1 MLKMDQV
8 QVIRHK
14 VYNEGQSVR
23 RVAREMK
30 LSRRTVAK
38 YLGMGVP
45 VRNESKPRPCPT
57 RERAE
62 QRIAELLEA
71 WRARTT
77 RKQRITGSR
86 LHRQLVEEGVEVGKT
101 TVYEVMR
108 ERRRQ
113 AQEVFVPLVH
123 RAGDAAQVD
132 FFEVTV
138 DVAGVRQQAWKF
150 VMRLMYSGHDF
161 VWLYERCDQLSFL
174 DAHVR
179 AFTYFKGVPARCIYD
194 NLAAA
199 VHRRVGAAGSERT
212 LSERFAA
219 LSSHYLFEPC
229 FARPGEGHD
238 KGGVEARGKGVRLQ
252 HLTPIP
258 NGRSLGELA
267 EAVLQD
273 VARAAAT
280 KRNPAGESVA
290 ERFAAEQPNLRA
302 LPATEFD
309 ARQRRL
315 LWVSRQATVQI
326 DGAHYSVPSRWAGL
340 PLTAFIGVTEIRLA
354 CRDEAE
360 VHPRLARGERNIRYR
375 HYLPELARK
384 PQAVRQVAPELV
396 AELGAPYGELWSL
409 LVAAHGGVEAARTL
423 ARLLAVVNRDGEA
436 AVRTTLAQLLAAVPS
451 SAVLNQPP
459 AAALVQEVAVPEAL
473 LGYRVEAGRASD
485 YDWLLAIEDVG
496 LAGELLPVAG
506 GVQ

>member
-1 MLKMDQV
+1 MLKMDHV

-14 VYNEGQSVR
+14 VYNEGHSVR

-30 LSRRTVAK
+30 LRRRTIAK
-38 YLGMGVP
+38 YLGMSAP
-45 VRNESKPRPCPT
+45 VRTESKPRPCPT

-62 QRIAELLEA
+62 QRIAELLA
-71 WRARTT
+71 QWRERTT

-86 LHRQLVEEGVEVGKT
+86 LHRQLVEEGIEVGKT

-113 AQEVFVPLVH
+113 VQEVFVPLVH

-138 DVAGVRQQAWKF
+138 DVAGVRQHAWKF

-161 VWLYERCDQLSFL
+161 VWLYEQCDQLSFL

-179 AFTYFKGVPARCIYD
+179 AFAYFTGVPARCIYD
-194 NLAAA
+194 NLTAA
-199 VHRRVGAAGSERT
+199 VHRKVGAWGCERKLT
-212 LSERFAA
+212 ERFAA

-258 NGRSLGELA
+258 DGRSLSELA
-267 EAVLQD
+267 DAVLQD
-273 VARAAAT
+273 VARAAVT
-280 KRNPAGESVA
+280 KRNPVGESVA
-290 ERFAAEQPNLRA
+290 ERFAAEQANLRA
-302 LPATEFD
+302 LPDHPFD
-309 ARQRRL
+309 ARKLRL
-315 LWVSRQATVQI
+315 LSVSRQATVQI
-326 DGAHYSVPSRWAGL
+326 DGARYSVPSRWAGL
-340 PLTAFIGVTEIRLA
+340 PLTAFIGVTDIRLV

-360 VHPRLARGERNIRYR
+360 VHPRLARGARSIRYR

-409 LVAAHGGVEAARTL
+409 LVAAHGGLEAARTL
-423 ARLLAVVNRDGEA
+423 ARLLAVVNRDGEE
-436 AVRTTLAQLLAAVPS
+436 AVSRTLARFLEAAPL
-451 SAVLNQPP
+451 SAVVDQPP
-459 AAALVQEVAVPEAL
+459 LAALVQEVAVPAAL
-473 LGYRVEAGRASD
+473 RGYSVEAGRASD
-485 YDWLLAIEDVG
+485 YDWLLSIDGGE
-496 LAGELLPVAG
+496 LAGELRAVQG

>member
-14 VYNEGQSVR
+14 VYTEGHSVR
-23 RVAREMK
+23 RVAREMR

-38 YLGMGVP
+38 YLEMSAP
-45 VRNESKPRPCPT
+45 VRSESKPRPCPT

-62 QRIAELLEA
+62 QRIAELLEE

-179 AFTYFKGVPARCIYD
+179 AFAYFRGVPARCIYD

-199 VHRRVGAAGSERT
+199 VHRRVGAWGSERK

-258 NGRSLGELA
+258 NGRSLHELA

-273 VARAAAT
+273 VGRAAA
-280 KRNPAGESVA
+280 
-290 ERFAAEQPNLRA
+290 
-302 LPATEFD
+302 D
-309 ARQRRL
+309 
-315 LWVSRQATVQI
+315 
-326 DGAHYSVPSRWAGL
+326 
-340 PLTAFIGVTEIRLA
+340 LA
-354 CRDEAE
+354 
-360 VHPRLARGERNIRYR
+360 
-375 HYLPELARK
+375 
-384 PQAVRQVAPELV
+384 Q
-396 AELGAPYGELWSL
+396 
-409 LVAAHGGVEAARTL
+409 HGG
-423 ARLLAVVNRDGEA
+423 
-436 AVRTTLAQLLAAVPS
+436 
-451 SAVLNQPP
+451 
-459 AAALVQEVAVPEAL
+459 
-473 LGYRVEAGRASD
+473 
-485 YDWLLAIEDVG
+485 
-496 LAGELLPVAG
+496 
-506 GVQ
+506 